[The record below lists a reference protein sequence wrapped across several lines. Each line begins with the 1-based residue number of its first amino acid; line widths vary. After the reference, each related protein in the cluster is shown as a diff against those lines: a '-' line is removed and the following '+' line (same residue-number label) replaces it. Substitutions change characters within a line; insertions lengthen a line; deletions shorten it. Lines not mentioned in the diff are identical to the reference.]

1 RREII
6 NSWDDSPTTGD
17 NVDQPIIRLRRFNMH
32 TNVKLDRNI
41 RCAVLT
47 VSATR
52 EYETAKGGKL
62 VKELLSTLNV
72 TITESHYKIVKD
84 EQTVITEKLK
94 HWLAEDIDVIITTGG
109 TGIAQRDVTI
119 EAVSSLITKEIEGF
133 GELFRYLSY
142 TEDVGTRALL
152 SRAIDGTVNN
162 KLIFS
167 IPGSTGAVKL
177 ALNKLIKPELN
188 HLVQEITK

>member
-1 RREII
+1 
-6 NSWDDSPTTGD
+6 
-17 NVDQPIIRLRRFNMH
+17 MH
-32 TNVKLDRNI
+32 TNVKLDRDI
-41 RCAVLT
+41 KCAVLT
-47 VSATR
+47 VSDTR
-52 EYETAKGGKL
+52 DYETDKGGRL
-62 VKELLSTLNV
+62 VIELLSSLNV
-72 TITESHYKIVKD
+72 TISKAHYKIVED
-84 EQTVITEKLK
+84 EQTAIIQQIER
-94 HWLAEDIDVIITTGG
+94 WLLEDIDVLITT
-109 TGIAQRDVTI
+109 
-119 EAVSSLITKEIEGF
+119 EIEGF

-152 SRAIDGTVNN
+152 SRAIAGTVND